1 MKKIL
6 IAMAMVTTLAAGVR
20 AQAPAGSG
28 TNTPP
33 STAAI
38 PAASAGTAAA
48 PTAVLTKDEPHH
60 HLVLENAYVRVL
72 HVEVPGHDATLL
84 HTHDLPYASVTLG
97 AADFVNAVTGK
108 QEAHATLKDAQV
120 GYSKGGFSHI
130 ARTDAGVPFRN
141 FTVELLKPQGAARN
155 LCVKVVADAPVQD
168 CPAAAADAN
177 VPVFET
183 DEMRVE
189 SGSLAA
195 QGKRAEAASDSPRL
209 YLVLEQSEL
218 TIAIPGL
225 GDKTLHTGE
234 VFWLPGGAAPALAN
248 PGAGVSRF
256 LVLTFKDGGK

>member
-6 IAMAMVTTLAAGVR
+6 IAMAMVAAFAAGVR

-33 STAAI
+33 STAAT
-38 PAASAGTAAA
+38 PAAGAGTSTGPAAV
-48 PTAVLTKDEPHH
+48 PTKDEPHH

-72 HVEVPGHDATLL
+72 HVEVPGHEATLL
-84 HTHDLPYASVTLG
+84 HTHDLPYVSVTLG

-108 QEAHATLKDAQV
+108 AEAHATLKDAQV
-120 GYSKGGFSHI
+120 GYSKGGFSHLV
-130 ARTDAGVPFRN
+130 RTDAGTAFQN
-141 FTVELLKPQGAARN
+141 LTVELLKPQGAARN

-168 CPAAAADAN
+168 CPAAADAN

-195 QGKRAEAASDSPRL
+195 QGKRAEAASESPRL

-234 VFWLPGGAAPALAN
+234 AFWLPGGAAPALAN